1 MSYFRKLKAG
11 LVKDNIETFVGEE
24 GNIFFNIDTG
34 EFRLSDGVTLGGI
47 SLGVGGGG
55 LPIATT
61 TSLGVIKVGENLTIL
76 PDGTLNATGGGGGTV
91 SDTFNTIKVTGS
103 PDLVASGLDTLE
115 FIAGTGIVISALASP
130 NKQITVTSSGF
141 GNLDGGNAFSIYGGL
156 EIVDGGGI

>member
-1 MSYFRKLKAG
+1 MSFFRKIKAG

-34 EFRLSDGVTLGGI
+34 EFRLSNGVIQGGI

-61 TSLGVIKVGENLTIL
+61 TNLGVIKVGENLTIE

-103 PDLVASGLDTLE
+103 PNLVASGLDTLE
-115 FIAGTGIVISALASP
+115 FVAGTGIILSSIASP
-130 NKQITVTSSGF
+130 SKQITVTSSGF
-141 GNLDGGNAFSIYGGL
+141 GNLDGGTAFSIYGGL
-156 EIVDGGGI
+156 PPVDGGSI